1 MDLIEFNT
9 HSFIVKIWLEE
20 PAQNSRKGKWRGHI
34 THVPSG
40 ERRYLKSL
48 GEITAFIV
56 PYLISMGVRLEGIW
70 RLRYLLRRGQGMELP
85 EVDPAGEGGHRSQAM
100 MPAPPDPSSGRPVE
114 Q

>member
-20 PAQNSRKGKWRGHI
+20 PAEEHRKGRWRGHI

-48 GEITAFIV
+48 GGMLTFIV
-56 PYLISMGVRLEGIW
+56 PYLVSMGVRLEAYW
-70 RLRYLLRRGQGMELP
+70 RLRTLLWRGR
-85 EVDPAGEGGHRSQAM
+85 GEQIPGAEKLSDADGGPRSQGVI
-100 MPAPPDPSSGRPVE
+100 PDPSDGRPAE